1 MPTTKIA
8 CEVSLETTGQKSPG
22 SKFREPQRQKS
33 PGSKFRE
40 PQRQKSPGSEFEKGS

>member
-22 SKFREPQRQKS
+22 SKFREPQRQKL
-33 PGSKFRE
+33 
-40 PQRQKSPGSEFEKGS
+40 PGSEFEKGS